1 MADTEQARVLANV
14 IAASFL
20 TDFMT
25 FPSALMF
32 RLAFGD

>member
-14 IAASFL
+14 IAVSFL

-25 FPSALMF
+25 FLSALDVSISL
-32 RLAFGD
+32 R